1 MSRSRKFSHNP
12 DDAPADQVA
21 SLGGSDELCRQI
33 AADHRKAALFD
44 RLPLLADACGDVA
57 TLKRVLAA
65 LVAG

>member
-1 MSRSRKFSHNP
+1 MSRSRNFPYHP
-12 DDAPADQVA
+12 DDAPADVA
-21 SLGGSDELCRQI
+21 QAFGVPDDLCRRI

-44 RLPLLADACGDVA
+44 RLPLLADACGDVD

>member
-21 SLGGSDELCRQI
+21 SLGGSDELCRRI

-44 RLPLLADACGDVA
+44 RVPLLADACGDVD

>member
-1 MSRSRKFSHNP
+1 MSRSRKFSYNP
-12 DDAPADQVA
+12 DDAPADVA
-21 SLGGSDELCRQI
+21 QAFGVPDEVCRRI

-44 RLPLLADACGDVA
+44 RLPLLADACGDVD